1 MNKINRFIAGREKER
16 EKETDLTAG
25 ERGAHASS
33 TLTLGEME
41 TVEAT
46 KAVLLGL
53 VHLKRLDIG
62 SVDGSKVY
70 KVKKS

>member
-1 MNKINRFIAGREKER
+1 MEKINRFIAGREKENDV
-16 EKETDLTAG
+16 TATAG
-25 ERGAHASS
+25 GRGAHTSS

-41 TVEAT
+41 KVEAT

-62 SVDGSKVY
+62 SVEGSKVY
-70 KVKKS
+70 RVKKV